1 MSDYKPLN
9 SEEIK
14 EISSDYFNARGKV
27 AAHVESPVIVLIGAQ
42 PGAGKSKIADIAKDE
57 LKELCKIHE
66 IDVSDYKGTQPM
78 LKIARN
84 LVDYEAGRT
93 IFETV
98 LGIEKKSNVN
108 QVSIFDTI
116 T

>member
-42 PGAGKSKIADIAKDE
+42 PGA
-57 LKELCKIHE
+57 
-66 IDVSDYKGTQPM
+66 
-78 LKIARN
+78 
-84 LVDYEAGRT
+84 
-93 IFETV
+93 
-98 LGIEKKSNVN
+98 VN
-108 QVSIFDTI
+108 QRLRI
-116 T
+116 